1 MILTFH
7 VPPLARGQKLCD
19 IDGLWSRKFRKN
31 GQLAEI
37 NLFLSSVV
45 NLERLDLF
53 RRAIIS
59 HFFDNFSE
67 CSCTINGT

>member
-45 NLERLDLF
+45 NLERSVLF

-59 HFFDNFSE
+59 HFLIIFLNVPVL
-67 CSCTINGT
+67 